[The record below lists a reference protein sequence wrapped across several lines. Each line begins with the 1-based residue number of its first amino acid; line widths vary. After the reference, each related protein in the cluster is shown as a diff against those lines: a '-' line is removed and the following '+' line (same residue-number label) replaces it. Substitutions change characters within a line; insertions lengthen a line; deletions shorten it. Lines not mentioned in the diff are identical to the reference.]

1 MVIKAGDIIIK
12 NLIDSIV
19 KEELRPRDKLPSLE
33 NLAKESGTSVLS
45 VREAVQSLSN
55 LGILQICHGRGV
67 FVTDGA
73 PIIEDLLDARRTLES
88 FFAMMAAQNRSSEM
102 LLELESLLKDMDK
115 SLADGDIESY
125 SGKDIELHY
134 AIAKAARN
142 RILFKTLSNIRNLLQ
157 YQLFIVNRVPH
168 IIERSTIRHWEV
180 FKAIQKKEPER
191 ARTWMWQHLTETI
204 ETWKQVVAPP
214 QQKKRDGSIAKKY

>member
-1 MVIKAGDIIIK
+1 
-12 NLIDSIV
+12 
-19 KEELRPRDKLPSLE
+19 
-33 NLAKESGTSVLS
+33 
-45 VREAVQSLSN
+45 
-55 LGILQICHGRGV
+55 ILQICHGRGV

-168 IIERSTIRHWEV
+168 IIERSTKRHWEV

>member
-1 MVIKAGDIIIK
+1 
-12 NLIDSIV
+12 
-19 KEELRPRDKLPSLE
+19 
-33 NLAKESGTSVLS
+33 
-45 VREAVQSLSN
+45 
-55 LGILQICHGRGV
+55 
-67 FVTDGA
+67 
-73 PIIEDLLDARRTLES
+73 
-88 FFAMMAAQNRSSEM
+88 
-102 LLELESLLKDMDK
+102 MDK
-115 SLADGDIESY
+115 SLAAGDIESY
-125 SGKDIELHY
+125 SEKDIELHY